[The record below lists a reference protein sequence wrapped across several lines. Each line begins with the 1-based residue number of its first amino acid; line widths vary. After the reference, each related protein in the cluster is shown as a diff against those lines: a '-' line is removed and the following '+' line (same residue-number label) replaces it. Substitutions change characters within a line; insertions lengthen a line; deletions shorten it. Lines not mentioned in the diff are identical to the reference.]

1 MLGASWVD
9 GHSIAALAAQHNQ
22 LLNALLLAA
31 ERNKV
36 ELLCGMQQLSPCAV
50 VVPRRALPLQNPPPA
65 PGPCGRNVACQLRRR
80 VAQAE
85 EGRRRNGWGEREAEP
100 KGCPFPCPWKR
111 SPIGAPWA

>member
-36 ELLCGMQQLSPCAV
+36 GLLCGKQQLRPCAV
-50 VVPRRALPLQNPPPA
+50 VAPRWALPLQKSPPA
-65 PGPCGRNVACQLRRR
+65 PGPSGRSVPGVNYVGGSRKLRRAAAA
-80 VAQAE
+80 VLV
-85 EGRRRNGWGEREAEP
+85 G
-100 KGCPFPCPWKR
+100 
-111 SPIGAPWA
+111 

>member
-36 ELLCGMQQLSPCAV
+36 GLLCGMQQLKPCAV
-50 VVPRRALPLQNPPPA
+50 VAYGRASPLQKSPPA
-65 PGPCGRNVACQLRRR
+65 AGPSGRSGPGVNDVGGSRKL
-80 VAQAE
+80 
-85 EGRRRNGWGEREAEP
+85 
-100 KGCPFPCPWKR
+100 KR
-111 SPIGAPWA
+111 AAAVLMG

>member
-36 ELLCGMQQLSPCAV
+36 GLLCGMQQLRP
-50 VVPRRALPLQNPPPA
+50 
-65 PGPCGRNVACQLRRR
+65 
-80 VAQAE
+80 
-85 EGRRRNGWGEREAEP
+85 
-100 KGCPFPCPWKR
+100 
-111 SPIGAPWA
+111 

>member
-36 ELLCGMQQLSPCAV
+36 GLLCGKQQLRPYAGV
-50 VVPRRALPLQNPPPA
+50 APRRAFPLQKPPPA
-65 PGPCGRNVACQLRRR
+65 PGPCGRSVACQLRSR

-85 EGRRRNGWGEREAEP
+85 EGRRRFDAVSERPSPRGSNQVSYEKGARRPHWG
-100 KGCPFPCPWKR
+100 G
-111 SPIGAPWA
+111 

>member
-36 ELLCGMQQLSPCAV
+36 GLLFGMQQLRPCAV
-50 VVPRRALPLQNPPPA
+50 VALRQALPLQKSPPA
-65 PGPCGRNVACQLRRR
+65 LGPSGRSGPGVNYVGPPRKL
-80 VAQAE
+80 
-85 EGRRRNGWGEREAEP
+85 
-100 KGCPFPCPWKR
+100 KR
-111 SPIGAPWA
+111 ASAILMR